1 MVTIPFDYDERFAD
15 SIVPIC
21 INEIDSEGDRIS
33 LELIEVGVVPVADP
47 LRNIAGRVLHDVWR
61 VSEITDFALH
71 SYWRK
76 YRNNFGERSGFSIL
90 KRAQWFAEDLRVGG
104 RRARRRTDVELF
116 ETTIESL
123 QDQFDL
129 AAHYEAKET
138 LDRLL
143 DQLEQLGMD
152 EIRAM
157 VPMILRGCSTEDF
170 VTRFGQSRNT
180 ISQRF
185 YRGMR
190 KAAKAAGISW

>member
-1 MVTIPFDYDERFAD
+1 VITIPFDYDERSAE

-21 INEIDSEGDRIS
+21 INEIDSEGNHIS
-33 LELIEVGVVPVADP
+33 PELIGVGVVPVADP
-47 LRNIAGRVLHDVWR
+47 LRKIAARVLHDVWR
-61 VSEITDFALH
+61 ASEITDFALH

-76 YRNNFGERSGFSIL
+76 HRNNFGEHSRFSIL
-90 KRAQWFAEDLRVGG
+90 RRAQRFAEDSRVGG

-116 ETTIESL
+116 ETTIDSL

-129 AAHYEAKET
+129 AAHYEATDT
-138 LDRLL
+138 LDQLL
-143 DQLEQLGMD
+143 DQLERLGMY

-157 VPMILRGCSTEDF
+157 VPMILRGCSTEDL
-170 VTRFGQSRNT
+170 VPRFGPSRNT

-190 KAAKAAGISW
+190 KAARAAGISW

>member
-1 MVTIPFDYDERFAD
+1 
-15 SIVPIC
+15 
-21 INEIDSEGDRIS
+21 
-33 LELIEVGVVPVADP
+33 
-47 LRNIAGRVLHDVWR
+47 
-61 VSEITDFALH
+61 FALH

-76 YRNNFGERSGFSIL
+76 YGSNFGDRPSFSIL
-90 KRAQWFAEDLRVGG
+90 RRAQWFAEDSRVGG
-104 RRARRRTDVELF
+104 RRARRRADVELF
-116 ETTIESL
+116 ETTLASL

-129 AAHYEAKET
+129 AAHYEARDA

-143 DQLEQLGMD
+143 DELKWLGMH
-152 EIRAM
+152 ESRAM
-157 VPMILRGCSTEDF
+157 VPMMLRGCSNQEF